1 MQFAAGIGR
10 DLHSDHAT
18 AAKALVSSFQG
29 LTRHDYV
36 FRSALVLTDAL
47 AGHADD
53 LVEQLTH
60 PPRRAGCAHS
70 GGAGPYHTAREAAAQ
85 ASMLADAPDTA
96 RPPDSHV
103 QEDADRVDAER
114 GFRPWW
120 AMHRRAPIADNTGEV
135 LNRCMPRAS
144 IRQR

>member
-10 DLHSDHAT
+10 GLHSDHAT

-53 LVEQLTH
+53 LVEQLTG

-70 GGAGPYHTAREAAAQ
+70 GGAGPYGARGRFRNDYVGSYRAA
-85 ASMLADAPDTA
+85 TVIT
-96 RPPDSHV
+96 H
-103 QEDADRVDAER
+103 
-114 GFRPWW
+114 
-120 AMHRRAPIADNTGEV
+120 GEV
-135 LNRCMPRAS
+135 AS
-144 IRQR
+144 F